1 MRTLANAN
9 IHLRTSEDVKSVISQ
24 AAKATGKTITQFV
37 IDRVLPEARNIVA
50 EQEHIKLTEKD
61 WQLIQSRMD
70 QPPRSLPELRKFLTQ
85 ESKYW

>member
-50 EQEHIKLTEKD
+50 EQEHIK
-61 WQLIQSRMD
+61 IN
-70 QPPRSLPELRKFLTQ
+70 
-85 ESKYW
+85 